1 MLHHASATYS
11 TPPLF
16 SSPTMLPFSA
26 PVRSASGASWMPAD
40 PTNHWELGILITTS
54 RRNWSIPRLS
64 VFLWSLPNQKGGAKA
79 LCTTLTTAQNHA
91 TTYKSCNI
99 FFQTSNRDCGCAF
112 RIAISW
118 GLDMSWWKSTARTVY
133 WKKSDLRLEHLTIL
147 QGHDLLVPSP
157 DESVVP
163 GGGVRNSHVQVC
175 RAPQWESASR
185 SVAENKDENILYV

>member
-1 MLHHASATYS
+1 
-11 TPPLF
+11 
-16 SSPTMLPFSA
+16 
-26 PVRSASGASWMPAD
+26 MPAG

-91 TTYKSCNI
+91 TTYKSCKK
-99 FFQTSNRDCGCAF
+99 FFQTSNWDCGCAF

-118 GLDMSWWKSTARTVY
+118 GLDMSWCKSTARTLY
-133 WKKSDLRLEHLTIL
+133 WKKSDLRIEDLTIL

-175 RAPQWESASR
+175 KAPQWESASR